1 MADGTYESDLHQAI
15 LQSKLD
21 YEENKEL
28 YDQLKKEQEEEG
40 KKPAKKKKSNKAQPM
55 TLGQFNSLTE
65 NQVSTW
71 TFTIACRLINIS
83 FILLLFSMLA
93 DVCMISGHVCP
104 DFL

>member
-55 TLGQFNSLTE
+55 TLGP
-65 NQVSTW
+65 VSYTH
-71 TFTIACRLINIS
+71 L
-83 FILLLFSMLA
+83 
-93 DVCMISGHVCP
+93 DVYKRQGII
-104 DFL
+104 